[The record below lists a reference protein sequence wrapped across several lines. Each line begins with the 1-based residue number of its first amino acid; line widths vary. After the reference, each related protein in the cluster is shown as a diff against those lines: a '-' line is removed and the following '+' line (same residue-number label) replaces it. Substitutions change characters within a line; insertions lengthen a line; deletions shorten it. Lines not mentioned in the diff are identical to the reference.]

1 MRIALPKGRFL
12 PQTAF
17 LLDRAGWELDGYHE
31 GLRYYR
37 ISSRR
42 FPTIPV
48 KVFHEKDIPI
58 QVAIGNYDMGIC
70 GLDWVEELRVKYPDS
85 SLVRLKNLDY
95 GRGTLYAA
103 ASQAGKIISLEEIT
117 RWNGIVR
124 IASEYPN
131 LAESLAIEWRLRRF
145 RIYPLWGAVEA
156 YPPESAEVILLPKKS
171 ETELAGC
178 GLTALD
184 KVMNFHAVL
193 IANKHSSETR
203 DMGEIL
209 ASLCSGLESMG
220 ESISTGTTESP
231 PKGNISTVWNGI
243 PDNVVKLALPD
254 GHQQVHARR
263 ILDSAGIKIT
273 DYPSHSGSHRPESS
287 LRGVLLKVIRPQDM
301 PVQVAAGNFDL
312 AITGRDWLSDHL
324 YQFPGSPVKELLDL
338 KYGRVRLVAVV
349 SQDLPVDDIDSLRL
363 SYSKTARRIRVAS
376 EYVNIADRYARNN
389 HLGLYRIIPTW
400 GATEAFVPED
410 ADLLIENTETGR
422 TIARNNLKIIDTLF
436 DSSACLIGR
445 SDEVSTAKRNRIV
458 EITGILREAVEVT

>member
-1 MRIALPKGRFL
+1 
-12 PQTAF
+12 
-17 LLDRAGWELDGYHE
+17 
-31 GLRYYR
+31 
-37 ISSRR
+37 
-42 FPTIPV
+42 
-48 KVFHEKDIPI
+48 
-58 QVAIGNYDMGIC
+58 MGIC

-85 SLVRLKNLDY
+85 SLVNLKNLNY

-103 ASQAGKIISLEEIT
+103 ASQAGKITSLENII

-131 LAESLAIEWRLRRF
+131 LAESLATEWRLKRF

-156 YPPESAEVILLPKKS
+156 YPPESAEVILLPRVS
-171 ETELAGC
+171 EKELTGC
-178 GLTALD
+178 GLTGLD

-209 ASLCSGLESMG
+209 TSLCSGLESMK
-220 ESISTGTTESP
+220 ESISTDTTESP
-231 PKGNISTVWNGI
+231 PRRSINTVWDGL
-243 PDNVVKLALPD
+243 PDNMVKLALPD

-263 ILDSAGIKIT
+263 ILDSAGVKVT
-273 DYPSHSGSHRPESS
+273 DYPSDNGNHRPESS
-287 LRGVLLKVIRPQDM
+287 LSGVLLKVIRPQDM

-312 AITGRDWLSDHL
+312 AVTGRDWLNDHL
-324 YQFPGSPVKELLDL
+324 YQFPRSPIKELLDL

-349 SQDLPVDDIDSLRL
+349 SKDLSVDDIDSLRL
-363 SYSKTARRIRVAS
+363 SFSKTARRIRVAS

-422 TIARNNLKIIDTLF
+422 TITRNNLKIIDTLF
-436 DSSACLIGR
+436 ESSACLIGR
-445 SDEVSTAKRNRIV
+445 NDEMSTEKRNRIE
-458 EITGILREAVEVT
+458 EITEILREAVEVT